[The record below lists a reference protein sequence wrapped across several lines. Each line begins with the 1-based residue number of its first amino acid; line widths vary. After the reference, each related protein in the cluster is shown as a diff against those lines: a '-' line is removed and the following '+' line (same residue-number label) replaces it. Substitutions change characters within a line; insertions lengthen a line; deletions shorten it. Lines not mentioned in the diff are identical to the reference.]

1 MTNTGTIVKLTG
13 TLTSALRSTV
23 LTNAGVL
30 STQTGTLNIRT
41 ENTTDISGTVKATA
55 NAQVTF
61 DGADTL
67 LFDTGD
73 TITGAGTMGVTVP
86 TAELA
91 TTPTINGL
99 QAAANAQL
107 VLDHDTTLGTLNL
120 VQNGHLT
127 GPGSVAVTHDMT
139 LAGTVASSGDVT
151 VTPTATLTW
160 DGGDWAGT
168 GTTTLAT
175 GSSTVL
181 TGGSIHGRSLT
192 TAGTVDFQTGIL
204 TTTHGA
210 IDNTGA
216 WTFDQTGDT
225 PPAQL
230 NDDGQTGGFRFVNE
244 PSGSVVVS
252 GGSAGVPA
260 ELDGWAG
267 GGGSL
272 SLSGGV
278 LRMRPAGGVAAVLP
292 DVVVPAGGALD
303 LGGFTLQDPVG
314 SFVVPAGGSISG
326 GGSVVVSV
334 AGSVEVDGLVSARSV
349 QVAQVGLVD
358 GSGSVVVNG
367 GTFGLGGSIL
377 GSVSTELK
385 AGTDGTWFRGS
396 ALLGRRGSRRSMR
409 VRPWFRRTGR
419 GSRSRAGPW
428 STTGRWSSLVARSPA
443 ALGRSAI
450 TLIG

>member
-1 MTNTGTIVKLTG
+1 MSLTVPVINNGVLTVASGILFRDSDTAEWVNSATLAFGDHNGYDSVLLGHCVELEGGEATPTCGPYSMTNTGTIVKLTG

-23 LTNAGVL
+23 LTNAGAL

-41 ENTTDISGTVKATA
+41 EDTTDISGTVKATA

-181 TGGSIHGRSLT
+181 TGGSIHGRTLT

-225 PPAQL
+225 PP
-230 NDDGQTGGFRFVNE
+230 
-244 PSGSVVVS
+244 PS
-252 GGSAGVPA
+252 
-260 ELDGWAG
+260 
-267 GGGSL
+267 
-272 SLSGGV
+272 
-278 LRMRPAGGVAAVLP
+278 
-292 DVVVPAGGALD
+292 
-303 LGGFTLQDPVG
+303 
-314 SFVVPAGGSISG
+314 
-326 GGSVVVSV
+326 
-334 AGSVEVDGLVSARSV
+334 
-349 QVAQVGLVD
+349 
-358 GSGSVVVNG
+358 
-367 GTFGLGGSIL
+367 
-377 GSVSTELK
+377 
-385 AGTDGTWFRGS
+385 
-396 ALLGRRGSRRSMR
+396 
-409 VRPWFRRTGR
+409 
-419 GSRSRAGPW
+419 
-428 STTGRWSSLVARSPA
+428 STTTSKRWVPVCE
-443 ALGRSAI
+443 
-450 TLIG
+450 